1 MRLANCLTNKNLP
14 KISLWQ
20 SYKGIAVPVGAKAVS
35 IGCRPVIASS
45 NKCSETVQT
54 HFTSCFVMPPLPY
67 ESVIS
72 PFGAI
77 PWKIRYIL
85 TKERHDSGW
94 VFVWP
99 LKYWTTDSPE
109 LLAAVVTWNVRLCCL
124 LQWNLIWVKDK
135 CLLSSF
141 MALIVI
147 TILWFMNLLIPRYD
161 GSAVQAG
168 GVVELSTIKMDVRSQ
183 PPSNVK

>member
-1 MRLANCLTNKNLP
+1 MSSHKRFPEVVIQWYWPATNTV
-14 KISLWQ
+14 W
-20 SYKGIAVPVGAKAVS
+20 SYKRVS
-35 IGCRPVIASS
+35 PALFLCPHFPTKCEYPSYPHLAQYLARWELSS
-45 NKCSETVQT
+45 FILKKEW
-54 HFTSCFVMPPLPY
+54 H
-67 ESVIS
+67 ES
-72 PFGAI
+72 G
-77 PWKIRYIL
+77 R
-85 TKERHDSGW
+85 

-99 LKYWTTDSPE
+99 LKYWTTASPE
-109 LLAAVVTWNVRLCCL
+109 LLAAVVTWNVRPCCL

-147 TILWFMNLLIPRYD
+147 PILWFMNLLIPRYD

-168 GVVELSTIKMDVRSQ
+168 GMVELSTIKLDVRSQ

>member
-1 MRLANCLTNKNLP
+1 MIRT
-14 KISLWQ
+14 
-20 SYKGIAVPVGAKAVS
+20 
-35 IGCRPVIASS
+35 
-45 NKCSETVQT
+45 
-54 HFTSCFVMPPLPY
+54 
-67 ESVIS
+67 
-72 PFGAI
+72 
-77 PWKIRYIL
+77 WKIAMHIFMRYHLLAPFTYLRQFSYHSRPSKDFLCPQGRSSIPHL
-85 TKERHDSGW
+85 LQSVLIQEYACR

-109 LLAAVVTWNVRLCCL
+109 LLAAVVTWNVRHCCL

-147 TILWFMNLLIPRYD
+147 LILWFMNLLIPRYD
-161 GSAVQAG
+161 VSAVQAG
-168 GVVELSTIKMDVRSQ
+168 GVVELSIIKMDVRSQ